1 MTRIGNVKLMIERES
16 DGVDME
22 VTSYPVEQG
31 LPITDHVKRN
41 PETTSLTGFIL
52 GSSADRDYEAL
63 KKLSEKGTLVTYTG
77 RKVAKNVII
86 KSINRENGEFTNGSS
101 ITIDLQEIRIAK
113 TPFVKKQVKSK
124 GKKKKSGTK
133 KSAAVYRKIK
143 AGETYSHMRMWY
155 GTSLAQLRSWNKYP
169 DRRIPIG
176 ANLRVK

>member
-1 MTRIGNVKLMIERES
+1 MTRIDNVKLVIEKES
-16 DGVDME
+16 DGINMD

-41 PETTSLTGFIL
+41 PESTSLTGFLL
-52 GSSADRDYEAL
+52 GSSADRDYESL

-77 RKVAKNVII
+77 KKVAKNVII
-86 KSINRENGEFTNGSS
+86 KSISRDNGDFTNGFS
-101 ITIDLQEIRIAK
+101 ISIDLQEIRIAK
-113 TPFVKKQVKSK
+113 TPFIKKEVKSK

-133 KSAAVYRKIK
+133 KSSAVYRRIK